1 MRAAARAAVRAGE
14 GHDAHVALE
23 RLFAAVVDRVQ
34 LRAAVELDVD
44 GVILIDVPVR
54 RCLDLQQ
61 LLPRNVG
68 VEVDGHA
75 LHAHVEAHI
84 VAAVARADQPRADVL
99 AGVLLHMVEAPRPV
113 DLPVYGRADGQGRGA
128 FVRDD
133 ARPFVYVQ
141 HLGAAEH
148 TGVIR
153 LPAAL
158 GIERRAVEHDGEAV
172 LDRLAREHPR
182 VKFRQKGVGVE

>member
-1 MRAAARAAVRAGE
+1 M
-14 GHDAHVALE
+14 
-23 RLFAAVVDRVQ
+23 
-34 LRAAVELDVD
+34 
-44 GVILIDVPVR
+44 
-54 RCLDLQQ
+54 
-61 LLPRNVG
+61 
-68 VEVDGHA
+68 
-75 LHAHVEAHI
+75 
-84 VAAVARADQPRADVL
+84 L
-99 AGVLLHMVEAPRPV
+99 AGVLLHVVEAPRPIKPPMHR
-113 DLPVYGRADGQGRGA
+113 LADGQGRGA

-148 TGVIR
+148 AGVIR

-172 LDRLAREHPR
+172 FDRLAREHPR